1 VDAGINPPLFSLV
14 DLMKDNVD
22 GHFYEKQLLAAPAP
36 DYKKDFFFVEKI
48 LGSKTVKQKKYVL
61 VKFLYYPSKF
71 NQYVPIE
78 NIKTGS

>member
-1 VDAGINPPLFSLV
+1 MVQST
-14 DLMKDNVD
+14 
-22 GHFYEKQLLAAPAP
+22 P

-48 LGSKTVKQKKYVL
+48 LAKKIVKKKQYAL

-78 NIKTGS
+78 NIKGQI

>member
-1 VDAGINPPLFSLV
+1 
-14 DLMKDNVD
+14 MKDKVE
-22 GHFYEKQLLAAPAP
+22 GQFYEKQLLLAPAP

-48 LGSKTVKQKKYVL
+48 LAKKTVKKKQYAL

-78 NIKTGS
+78 NIQGQI